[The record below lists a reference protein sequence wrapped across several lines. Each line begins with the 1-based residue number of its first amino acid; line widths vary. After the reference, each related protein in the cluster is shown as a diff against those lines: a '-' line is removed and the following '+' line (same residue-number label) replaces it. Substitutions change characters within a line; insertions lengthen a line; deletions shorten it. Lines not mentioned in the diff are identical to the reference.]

1 MDEKTK
7 VNLRLAE
14 LLEEAIKESGE
25 KGIPSGHLYN
35 MLMQSVSLE
44 DYQALIEILKKAGKI
59 KESDYLLTAI

>member
-1 MDEKTK
+1 MDEKTR

-14 LLEEAIKESGE
+14 LLEAAIKESDE
-25 KGIPSGHLYN
+25 KGIPSGHLYS